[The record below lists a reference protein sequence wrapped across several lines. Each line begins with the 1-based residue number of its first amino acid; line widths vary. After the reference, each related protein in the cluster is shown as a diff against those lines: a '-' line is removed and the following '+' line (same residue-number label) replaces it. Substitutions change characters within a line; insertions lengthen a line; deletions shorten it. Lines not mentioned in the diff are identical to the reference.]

1 MNKAITR
8 GSPINFA
15 KKLKQFIV
23 DPNPDLDYL
32 EFDHMEYTRV
42 PHGQFKK
49 VTDSTKLNFECRISM
64 IYQTQDGQ
72 QQKMNLYYITTDHQ
86 SLSLTM
92 LDLDALARCYSNG
105 VEAKLVYARSIVKP
119 LLTRRLNDLIERK
132 EVDTSKHNVRVEF
145 IDGENQHVLSKMS
158 FD

>member
-1 MNKAITR
+1 MNKAINR

-15 KKLKQFIV
+15 KKLKQLIV

-32 EFDHMEYTRV
+32 EFDHMEYTRI

-105 VEAKLVYARSIVKP
+105 EEAKLVYARSIVKP
-119 LLTRRLNDLIERK
+119 LLERRLSDLIERK